1 MVPTGCR
8 AAAIANRIEAA
19 TPTQIQATFAPG
31 VTNGSNIRYARRY
44 AMSGTELSRR
54 AQKILQAV
62 VAEYLQSGD
71 AVGSRTVTRRHDLG
85 LSPATVRNV
94 MSDLEEL
101 GLLEQRHS
109 SAGRVPTHSGLR
121 FFIDALLKVKT
132 LSAKDQEDIRGQL
145 MAGGARPSPEDVM
158 HRASRVL
165 ANLTQHAAVVVAPDP
180 DTQRLAQIEFVPLR
194 DGKLLA
200 ILVTSDGRIENRLVA
215 LDSTLDPRRLER
227 VHAYLNQLLS
237 GMTLDEVRER
247 VIREI
252 ADEKN
257 LYDSEV
263 SQALRLGHT
272 VFVVTPERPAEVL
285 VTGQANLLEPGVTAD
300 PERETRMRQL
310 LRALE
315 DKETLLRLLDRTRTS
330 AGMQVFLGAE
340 TALTA
345 LSGSSVVAMPYG
357 PEDTPIGALAVIG
370 PMRMNYGKVMSVVD
384 FTAELMTELLNDPG

>member
-1 MVPTGCR
+1 
-8 AAAIANRIEAA
+8 
-19 TPTQIQATFAPG
+19 
-31 VTNGSNIRYARRY
+31 
-44 AMSGTELSRR
+44 MSGTELSRR

-62 VAEYLQSGD
+62 VSEYLQSGD

-109 SAGRVPTHSGLR
+109 SAGRVPTHTGLR
-121 FFIDALLKVKT
+121 FFIDALLKVKS
-132 LSAKDQEDIRGQL
+132 LSPKDQEDIRGQ
-145 MAGGARPSPEDVM
+145 MFVGSGRPAPEEVLR
-158 HRASRVL
+158 RASRVL
-165 ANLTQHAAVVVAPDP
+165 ANLTQHAAVVIAPDR
-180 DTQRLAQIEFVPLR
+180 DALRLSQIEFVPLR
-194 DGKLLA
+194 DGKLIA
-200 ILVTSDGRIENRLVA
+200 ILVTSDGRIENRLITLEA
-215 LDSTLDPRRLER
+215 GLDPRRLER
-227 VHAYLNQLLS
+227 VHGYLNQLLS

-252 ADEKN
+252 SDEKN
-257 LYDSEV
+257 LYDAEV
-263 SQALRLGHT
+263 SDALKLGHT
-272 VFVVTPERPAEVL
+272 VFVAPPERSAEVL

-300 PERETRMRQL
+300 PDRESRMREL
-310 LRALE
+310 LRTLE

-340 TALTA
+340 TTLTA
-345 LSGSSVVAMPYG
+345 LAGSSVVATPYG

-384 FTAELMTELLNDPG
+384 FTAELMTELLGDG